1 MKDYFFEKLKATTP
15 EPAKIR
21 IAEEKHQDGSF
32 HYHCYVQYVGLVV
45 EVGPCHFDIDGIHP
59 NIQQL
64 RNPHAWNQYIQ
75 KDDDPLEWVVTI
87 VLDTDDEGYDT
98 PEEE

>member
-1 MKDYFFEKLKATTP
+1 MKDYFFDKLQALDP
-15 EPAKIR
+15 QPAKMR
-21 IAEEKHQDGSF
+21 IAEEKHQDGAF
-32 HYHCYVQYVGLVV
+32 HYHMYLQWVGRVV
-45 EVGPCHFDIDGIHP
+45 EVDHKFFDIDGLHP

-87 VLDTDDEGYDT
+87 YLDSDDEGYLT
-98 PEEE
+98 PPNE